1 MGGANKWIGVQTHI
15 LFNMGVQERLRHK
28 NVFCTSLR
36 WIKWAKKYMARAQ
49 RRKLK
54 QEVSKNDRYSF

>member
-1 MGGANKWIGVQTHI
+1 MRKAEHKRVTGKSVYVQD
-15 LFNMGVQERLRHK
+15 RLRHK

-36 WIKWAKKYMARAQ
+36 WIKWAKKYTARAQ

-54 QEVSKNDRYSF
+54 QEIIKREKYRAD

>member
-1 MGGANKWIGVQTHI
+1 MRKSEHKRVTGTCVYVQD
-15 LFNMGVQERLRHK
+15 RLRHK

-36 WIKWAKKYMARAQ
+36 CIKWAKKYMARAQ

-54 QEVSKNDRYSF
+54 QEVTKNARDSF

>member
-1 MGGANKWIGVQTHI
+1 MRKAEYKRVTGSIAGVQD
-15 LFNMGVQERLRHK
+15 RLWHK

-36 WIKWAKKYMARAQ
+36 WIKWAKKYMSRAQ

-54 QEVSKNDRYSF
+54 QEVTKNARDSF

>member
-1 MGGANKWIGVQTHI
+1 MRKSEHKRVTGTSVYVQD
-15 LFNMGVQERLRHK
+15 RLRHK

-36 WIKWAKKYMARAQ
+36 WIKWAKKYMARSQ

-54 QEVSKNDRYSF
+54 QEVTKNARDSF